1 MKLII
6 CSLSIVLL
14 VLGINFANS
23 QMANETNSSLP
34 LHGNQNISTSLNVSD
49 SESSEKNAAFVNS
62 TDLQFKF
69 KVKWGSKGTGN
80 DQFQRP
86 HDVAFDSKGFV
97 YVTDRENNNVQ
108 KFTHNGTFVKAWGS
122 RGSDNGQFIVPY
134 SIDIDS
140 KDHVYVVDRE
150 NHRIQEFDGNGTFL
164 AKWGNGRGNSDKQ
177 FNRPEDIALSPNGIY
192 VTDTG
197 NDRVMKFDNNFSLI
211 TKWGNK

>member
-14 VLGINFANS
+14 AIGINFAYS
-23 QMANETNSSLP
+23 QISETNTTLSL
-34 LHGNQNISTSLNVSD
+34 LTHRNQNSSTLLNINN
-49 SESSEKNAAFVNS
+49 SETPEKNSSFVNS
-62 TDLQFKF
+62 SALQFKF
-69 KVKWGSKGTGN
+69 KWGSKGTGN

-122 RGSDNGQFIVPY
+122 RGSGNGQFVIPY

-150 NHRIQEFDGNGTFL
+150 NHRIQEFDSNGKFL
-164 AKWGNGRGNSDKQ
+164 NKWGNGRGSGDNQ
-177 FNRPEDIALSPNGIY
+177 FNRPK
-192 VTDTG
+192 T
-197 NDRVMKFDNNFSLI
+197 SLFHLMEFMLLTQETI
-211 TKWGNK
+211 VL